1 MVHTTP
7 TTGRLPTTW
16 RPLVVQLSGALAQGV
31 RQIDRCRHEAPTP
44 QKMAKFAWELCAA
57 GRGAESLTQSRG
69 VRRETPGSSTYLRA
83 KAGGDKSM
91 SEKRESLEGV
101 YGAVPQ
107 DPRDMVKATLPE
119 SQSPVV
125 EPHTHRYH
133 ASDAVLSRACRSSFA
148 VRTLR
153 VMDDVQRAH
162 SRG

>member
-1 MVHTTP
+1 M
-7 TTGRLPTTW
+7 
-16 RPLVVQLSGALAQGV
+16 PLWFRKERDLSSHSTISFSGEPCAMKV
-31 RQIDRCRHEAPTP
+31 
-44 QKMAKFAWELCAA
+44 CAA

-133 ASDAVLSRACRSSFA
+133 A
-148 VRTLR
+148 
-153 VMDDVQRAH
+153 
-162 SRG
+162 

>member
-1 MVHTTP
+1 MRKDHS
-7 TTGRLPTTW
+7 GMRFHD
-16 RPLVVQLSGALAQGV
+16 LSSPITEKFTERIAAQMLRTHGKGSV
-31 RQIDRCRHEAPTP
+31 TEEPCARKR
-44 QKMAKFAWELCAA
+44 CAA
-57 GRGAESLTQSRG
+57 GRGAASLTQSRG

>member
-1 MVHTTP
+1 MQRTVPLFILTV
-7 TTGRLPTTW
+7 TGKFMPKDLLYQNRVPSTMCHK
-16 RPLVVQLSGALAQGV
+16 RIQG
-31 RQIDRCRHEAPTP
+31 RYSMLELDEG
-44 QKMAKFAWELCAA
+44 KLCAA

-101 YGAVPQ
+101 YDAVPQ

>member
-1 MVHTTP
+1 
-7 TTGRLPTTW
+7 
-16 RPLVVQLSGALAQGV
+16 
-31 RQIDRCRHEAPTP
+31 
-44 QKMAKFAWELCAA
+44 
-57 GRGAESLTQSRG
+57 
-69 VRRETPGSSTYLRA
+69 
-83 KAGGDKSM
+83 M

-107 DPRDMVKATLPE
+107 DPRDMVKAILPE

>member
-1 MVHTTP
+1 MKV
-7 TTGRLPTTW
+7 
-16 RPLVVQLSGALAQGV
+16 
-31 RQIDRCRHEAPTP
+31 
-44 QKMAKFAWELCAA
+44 CAA

-101 YGAVPQ
+101 YDAVPQ

-133 ASDAVLSRACRSSFA
+133 ASEAVPSRACCAAFA
-148 VRTLR
+148 ARTLR

>member
-1 MVHTTP
+1 MRMLTDNEV
-7 TTGRLPTTW
+7 RLWNRTKDGEPYA
-16 RPLVVQLSGALAQGV
+16 RK
-31 RQIDRCRHEAPTP
+31 R
-44 QKMAKFAWELCAA
+44 CAA
-57 GRGAESLTQSRG
+57 GRGAASLTQSRG

-148 VRTLR
+148 VRSLR